1 MVSLQL
7 RIDESLKNQAQ
18 QVASELGMDLTT
30 AVRVFLKQMVN
41 DQALPFRP
49 QLDPFY
55 SEGNQKALAKSLA
68 SLNAGER
75 ISKNLSELESLLQ

>member
-1 MVSLQL
+1 MVNLQI
-7 RIDESLKNQAQ
+7 RIDEELKNQAQ
-18 QVASELGMDLTT
+18 QVAGSLGMDLTT

-55 SEGNQKALAKSLA
+55 SASNQKALTQSLA

-75 ISKNLSELESLLQ
+75 IDKNLSELESLLQ